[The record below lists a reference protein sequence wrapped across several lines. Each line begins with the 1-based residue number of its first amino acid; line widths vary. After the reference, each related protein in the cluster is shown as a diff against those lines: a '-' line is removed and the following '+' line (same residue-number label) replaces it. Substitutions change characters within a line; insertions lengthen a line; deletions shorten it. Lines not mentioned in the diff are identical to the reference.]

1 MHEIPNEALEPRPR
15 QGIHNTQKRTRIQ
28 GALFWCKQDISHSTT
43 CRWLAVSAKV
53 VVSRQ
58 LASGDHAPRHAAP
71 MQPHRCTI
79 MIIDSD
85 DDDGGAGD
93 DDDGDHD
100 DDTDDEDL
108 TGS

>member
-1 MHEIPNEALEPRPR
+1 M
-15 QGIHNTQKRTRIQ
+15 
-28 GALFWCKQDISHSTT
+28 
-43 CRWLAVSAKV
+43 SAKV

-85 DDDGGAGD
+85 DDDDGGAGD